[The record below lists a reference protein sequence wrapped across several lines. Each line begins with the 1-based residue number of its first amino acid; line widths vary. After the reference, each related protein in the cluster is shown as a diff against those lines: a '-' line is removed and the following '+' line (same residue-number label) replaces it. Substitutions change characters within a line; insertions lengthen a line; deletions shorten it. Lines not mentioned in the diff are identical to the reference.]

1 MTECSTAT
9 DTHAAGAQD
18 GSQSALTAGHN
29 PTHMDPA
36 QHTNT
41 SSGLRLQC
49 HGAHERGS
57 GTRQHD
63 SRHAMLAARTEGTS
77 PNTSRPSTQPYC
89 GSIVNRP
96 TPYTQSEYHT
106 FPTTQF
112 PEALIYQVVAGR
124 AVTSTAALHSTVDS
138 TLYRFDVYRLIQARP
153 SVLVRHAVPSM
164 TDCFGSH

>member
-18 GSQSALTAGHN
+18 GSQSALTVGHN

-36 QHTNT
+36 QHTQHIIRT
-41 SSGLRLQC
+41 ETAVC
-49 HGAHERGS
+49 AHERGS

-77 PNTSRPSTQPYC
+77 PNTIRPSTQPYC

-106 FPTTQF
+106 FPTAQL
-112 PEALIYQVVAGR
+112 PEALIHQVVAGR

-138 TLYRFDVYRLIQARP
+138 STVQIRYIDLIQARP
-153 SVLVRHAVPSM
+153 SVLVRHAVHSH
-164 TDCFGSH
+164 DGLLGSH